1 MALVNRGRPAAA
13 AAPVNASSPRQ
24 ASREATAKGT
34 KPAYVLKF
42 KDSDGSIKRITGLF
56 TSVSKNGEEY
66 LSGKDRDSGVTY
78 YVMTNLI
85 DSQQGE

>member
-1 MALVNRGRPAAA
+1 MALINRPRTSAAA
-13 AAPVNASSPRQ
+13 TQAAVQNNRAP
-24 ASREATAKGT
+24 TAKGT
-34 KPAYVLKF
+34 KPGFVLKF

-56 TSVSKNGEEY
+56 ASVSKAGEEY

-78 YVMTNLI
+78 YVMTNNLG

>member
-13 AAPVNASSPRQ
+13 PVNAS
-24 ASREATAKGT
+24 ASRQATAKGT

-85 DSQQGE
+85 DAQQGE